1 MDWSSWLALSPDAF
15 ARKLRR
21 RLTRPI
27 RRNDFIELYNQ
38 LISLMPEDDQ
48 RIGAVGDALAAL
60 LEKRGRRSDALDML
74 ELAARARFHRRDA
87 SGGFERLEAMIRLDA
102 AGAKP
107 AVLALARDLLE
118 DSGMFGA
125 SIDQRPE
132 TLASLSRIFE
142 RYEAF
147 EEVIEIH
154 RNAAMLYS
162 RHGAWQSAYRSL
174 VEAEQIARRLR
185 SPALLAK
192 ALSSGL
198 VVGFEEGDSDH
209 ALRCGTRALRISL
222 RFGLDVPTMLLS
234 NLGLTYLNRDLP
246 ERSVRM
252 FEEAL
257 AADQEGGAMRG
268 ALHTNLAAAYR
279 RLKRY
284 DEAAAQLA
292 MAENLFRA
300 DDWPEHRLELELGHA
315 RLAAD
320 TGDAPALVEKLGKA
334 AHGLDAMLRSVLR
347 LHHRRGIRERYLNHL
362 ERLMGTL
369 PDQGRAED
377 VLAPLVAVRGNALA
391 DWLAVLAW
399 ADEVRASDA
408 VEQGLKNELAA
419 TLRALR
425 NFGAPHLY
433 GFREKYDDAWSA
445 INEGTRW
452 DRFSNIAARMPETE
466 PMPMAAAEVPFGIA
480 LLRER
485 LDKGH
490 ALMVTTQSAE
500 TACLWLLL
508 GDSYRRV
515 AVDRQVLTAWKL
527 ALQQY
532 AVRKIDRSEFSVALA
547 AFTDQYRAA
556 LDPLLDKVAAAGCRS
571 IRYLPD
577 YDDPPPL
584 AGLASLNPILRE
596 RMLAGDFEVRIVP
609 AIQAPTDA
617 GTMPIA
623 TLVAMHDPDETLQL
637 PRFEGP
643 AMAKAAGASLR
654 VASTDDDRTLAELVG
669 EADALLVS
677 THGPA
682 LGGFSDAFFARLG
695 SANGRHPV
703 SVEALQHDAPDLA
716 LRLVLLNAC
725 HSATGSGRN
734 YQQQFRTSDVVTLP
748 GLFVMNRL
756 AVAGGN
762 AWPVTDTAAFLF
774 AVLAGRAL
782 AAGHGPA
789 QALTVAAGQ
798 LRGLGTA
805 EAVAMISEVAD
816 DVVRGEA
823 LARLANAPAE
833 GAFSHPFING
843 GLSIYGLL

>member
-1 MDWSSWLALSPDAF
+1 MDWSSWLALSPEAF

-38 LISLMPEDDQ
+38 LMSLMPEDAQ

-60 LEKRGRRSDALDML
+60 LEKSGRRSDALDML
-74 ELAARARFHRRDA
+74 ELAARAHFHRRDA
-87 SGGFERLEAMIRLDA
+87 PSGFKRLEAMIRLDA

-107 AVLALARDLLE
+107 AVLELARDLLE

-132 TLASLSRIFE
+132 TLASLARIFE

-147 EEVIEIH
+147 EEVVEIH
-154 RNAAMLYS
+154 RNAAMIYS

-192 ALSSGL
+192 SLCSGL
-198 VVGFEEGDSDH
+198 VVGFEEGDSDY
-209 ALRCGTRALRISL
+209 ALRCGTRALRISR
-222 RFGLDVPTMLLS
+222 RFGLEIPTMLLS
-234 NLGLTYLNRDLP
+234 NLGLTYLNRDMP
-246 ERSVRM
+246 EQGARM

-257 AADQEGGAMRG
+257 AAVKVEGNVRG

-279 RLKRY
+279 RLRRY
-284 DEAAAQLA
+284 DEAAAELA
-292 MAENLFRA
+292 MAEGLFKD

-320 TGDAPALVEKLGKA
+320 TGDAPTLVEKLGKA

-369 PDQGRAED
+369 PDRGRAED

-399 ADEVRASDA
+399 ADGVRVSDA
-408 VEQGLKNELAA
+408 VEQGLKNELVAA
-419 TLRALR
+419 LGALR

-445 INEGTRW
+445 INGGTRW
-452 DRFSNIAARMPETE
+452 DQLSNITARLPETE

-480 LLRER
+480 LLRKR
-485 LDKGH
+485 LDNGH
-490 ALMVTTQSAE
+490 ALMVTTQAAE

-508 GDSYRRV
+508 GDSYHRV
-515 AVDRQVLTAWKL
+515 AVDRQVLFAWKL

-532 AVRKIDRSEFSVALA
+532 AVRQIDRSEFSVALA
-547 AFTDQYRAA
+547 AFTDQYRTV
-556 LDPLLDKVAAAGCRS
+556 LDPLLDKVAAEGCRS
-571 IRYLPD
+571 IRYIPD
-577 YDDPPPL
+577 YSDPPPL

-609 AIQAPTDA
+609 AIHAPTDA

-623 TLVAMHDPDETLQL
+623 TLVAMHDPDETLRL

-654 VASTDDDRTLAELVG
+654 VATTDDRTLAELVG

-695 SANGRHPV
+695 SVNGRHPV

-748 GLFVMNRL
+748 GLFLMNRL

-762 AWPVTDTAAFLF
+762 AWPVTDTAAYLF
-774 AVLAGRAL
+774 AVLTGRAL

-798 LRGLGTA
+798 LRGLRTT
-805 EAVAMISEVAD
+805 EAVAMISEVED
-816 DVVRGEA
+816 EVLRGEA

-833 GAFSHPFING
+833 GAFSHPFISG